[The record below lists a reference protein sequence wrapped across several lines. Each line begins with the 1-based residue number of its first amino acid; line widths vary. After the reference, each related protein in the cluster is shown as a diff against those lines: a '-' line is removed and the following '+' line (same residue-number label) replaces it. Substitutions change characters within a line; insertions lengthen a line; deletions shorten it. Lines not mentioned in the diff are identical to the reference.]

1 VLIVDG
7 QNRLEEREV
16 RLGLEGASNIE
27 VLSGLNEGDR
37 VLIGSRSQFRAGDRV
52 EPKVIAENK
61 EADY

>member
-1 VLIVDG
+1 
-7 QNRLEEREV
+7 
-16 RLGLEGASNIE
+16 LGLEGTSNVE

-37 VLIGSRSQFRAGDRV
+37 VLVGSRSQFRAGDRV